1 VIDKLVKTT
10 ADAVAGVRDGS
21 TVLLA
26 GFGAAA
32 PGRRGSHQKY
42 RKQPHAK

>member
-1 VIDKLVKTT
+1 LSNSWKRPMRLQE
-10 ADAVAGVRDGS
+10 
-21 TVLLA
+21 
-26 GFGAAA
+26 GAAA